1 MADRVV
7 IDLWSDLI
15 CPWCYLGK
23 ARLDRAIE
31 LSGRA
36 NDITL
41 VLHAF
46 ELDQNAP
53 SQTQNVS
60 ELLAAKYGRSAA
72 EVAVMEERI
81 SSLVAAE
88 GLPWSSERL
97 SGNTFDIHR
106 VAALASESG
115 IGMRVF
121 DAIQRG
127 YFAGTLNPFSR
138 SELIEVAVD
147 AGLDRKL
154 VETTLDSQDFAES
167 VRADEALAGQIGISG
182 VPFIALNM
190 KFGVPGA
197 VETQD
202 FLAAIAEAFAS
213 E

>member
-23 ARLDRAIE
+23 ARLDQAIE

-46 ELDQNAP
+46 ELDQSAP

-60 ELLAAKYGRSAA
+60 ELLAAKYGRSAS

-81 SSLVAAE
+81 SSLVASE
-88 GLPWSSERL
+88 GLPWSGERL

-115 IGMRVF
+115 LGMRVF

-127 YFAGTLNPFSR
+127 YFAGSLNPFSR
-138 SELIEVAVD
+138 SELIEAAVD
-147 AGLDRKL
+147 AGLDRKS
-154 VETTLDSQDFAES
+154 VETTLDSQDFAKS
-167 VRADEALAGQIGISG
+167 VRADEQLDGQIGISG

-202 FLAAIAEAFAS
+202 FLAAIAEAVAS

>member
-7 IDLWSDLI
+7 IDIWSDLI

-36 NDITL
+36 DDITL

-53 SQTQNVS
+53 SQTQSVS
-60 ELLAAKYGRSAA
+60 ELLAAKYGRSPA
-72 EVAVMEERI
+72 EVSVMEERI

-106 VAALASESG
+106 VAALASENG
-115 IGMRVF
+115 IGMAVF

-127 YFAGTLNPFSR
+127 YFAGELNPFDNE
-138 SELIEVAVD
+138 ELVSTAVK
-147 AGLDRKL
+147 AGLNRES
-154 VETTLDSQDFAES
+154 VEETLASENYAQA
-167 VRADEALAGQIGISG
+167 VRADEQLAGQIGISG

-190 KFGVPGA
+190 KFGIPGA

-202 FLAAIAEAFAS
+202 FLASIVEAFAS

>member
-36 NDITL
+36 DDITL

-53 SQTQNVS
+53 GQTQNVAD
-60 ELLAAKYGRSAA
+60 LLAAKYGRSPG

-88 GLPWSSERL
+88 ELPWSSERL
-97 SGNTFDIHR
+97 SGNTLDIHR
-106 VAALASESG
+106 VAALASDN
-115 IGMRVF
+115 GMGMAVF

-127 YFAGTLNPFSR
+127 YFAGELNPFDNE
-138 SELIEVAVD
+138 ELVAAAVK
-147 AGLDRKL
+147 AGLKREA
-154 VETTLDSQDFAES
+154 VEATLDSQEFSEA
-167 VRADEALAGQIGISG
+167 VRADDQLAGQIGISG
-182 VPFIALNM
+182 VPFVALNM
-190 KFGVPGA
+190 KFGIPGA

-202 FLAAIAEAFAS
+202 FAAAIAEAFAS